1 MYKNSAHPPEQ
12 DALQPIFLDTV
23 LFTPNTPSLFGFHS
37 HIPQHNTMDS
47 SPRPSETDPLLP
59 VDPPVKKPFY
69 RPRPLWI
76 VPFALTSALVHGM
89 TTAPRVQVYTQLA
102 CNAAYGKQPHDHSDY
117 ILSPLLSS
125 AYVPLLEH
133 ATVTPIPIHFPHFSH
148 SPEHTHS
155 EDPRQ
160 VLSERCFSDPDVQA
174 RAARLQT
181 IVATTMGVLSVCT
194 TAWWGHYSQKHGRTK
209 VLAAA
214 TLGTLF
220 TDLAFVLVSTP
231 SPFSRHS
238 HKFLF
243 LAPVI
248 EGLLGGQSTLHA
260 AIAAYISDCTS
271 DGSRAHIFSRFAG
284 VSYVGFALGP
294 TIGAFLIRHPLVLAQ
309 SFGQRRSKV
318 QSVTAVFW
326 VAVLCG
332 AINAFLTLLVI
343 PESLDKAK
351 LRAVQKGDTPSTS
364 AQKKPGLKK
373 RLLGPFAI
381 FAPRKRVVNGRMQK
395 DWSMSWLAIA
405 MFALFLASGVF
416 QVKYLY
422 AEHVFGW
429 GAEQLGYY
437 ISFVSNVRALH
448 TLLLMPFIIS
458 CFKPSPPAPST
469 STISSNT
476 APTHLA
482 RSIAFDLYVAR
493 GSLLLD
499 MISHTLVAL
508 HLSSSSLVFAG
519 ITSISAL
526 ASGTTPALQSLAIC
540 ILQRSSQ
547 GNPDF
552 GALFSGLSTLAAL
565 GQAILAPLIFGFV
578 YSGTVA
584 RFPEAVFALAAAL
597 VLVAFTATFFVRPEH
612 RRVRK
617 GKAPVAVAVGRR
629 RVLVADFERG
639 RSRVVKHIGD
649 RGRTQTR
656 SHVAARDDISARG
669 SETTPSC
676 SCPGSSDDV
685 V

>member
-1 MYKNSAHPPEQ
+1 MYKNGAHSPEQ

-23 LFTPNTPSLFGFHS
+23 LFTPNTPSLFGVHL
-37 HIPQHNTMDS
+37 HIPQHNTMDP

-117 ILSPLLSS
+117 ILPPLLSS

-133 ATVTPIPIHFPHFSH
+133 ATITPIPVHFPHFSH
-148 SPEHTHS
+148 SPEHTNS

-160 VLSERCFSDPDVQA
+160 VLFERCFSDPDVQA

-194 TAWWGHYSQKHGRTK
+194 TAWWGHYGQKHGRTK

-220 TDLAFVLVSTP
+220 TDLAFVLKGFWVANLP
-231 SPFSRHS
+231 SMP
-238 HKFLF
+238 
-243 LAPVI
+243 
-248 EGLLGGQSTLHA
+248 

-271 DGSRAHIFSRFAG
+271 DGSRSHIFSRFAG

-294 TIGAFLIRHPLVLAQ
+294 TIGAFLIRHPLV
-309 SFGQRRSKV
+309 
-318 QSVTAVFW
+318 FW

-332 AINAFLTLLVI
+332 AINAILTLLVI

-351 LRAVQKGDTPSTS
+351 LRAVQKGDIPSPS

-381 FAPRKRVVNGRMQK
+381 FAPRKR
-395 DWSMSWLAIA
+395 L
-405 MFALFLASGVF
+405 GVF

-476 APTHLA
+476 APTQLA

-547 GNPDF
+547 GNPDV

-578 YSGTVA
+578 YSGTCRPFSGGGICTSSCACA
-584 RFPEAVFALAAAL
+584 RGLHCD
-597 VLVAFTATFFVRPEH
+597 VLCTDPSIGASGRARHPSLSPRDVVVYWWQTLNAGARAWSSTLETAGAHKHVRMWLP
-612 RRVRK
+612 
-617 GKAPVAVAVGRR
+617 AM
-629 RVLVADFERG
+629 
-639 RSRVVKHIGD
+639 
-649 RGRTQTR
+649 
-656 SHVAARDDISARG
+656 ISARA

>member
-1 MYKNSAHPPEQ
+1 
-12 DALQPIFLDTV
+12 
-23 LFTPNTPSLFGFHS
+23 
-37 HIPQHNTMDS
+37 
-47 SPRPSETDPLLP
+47 
-59 VDPPVKKPFY
+59 
-69 RPRPLWI
+69 
-76 VPFALTSALVHGM
+76 M

-117 ILSPLLSS
+117 ILPPLLSS

-133 ATVTPIPIHFPHFSH
+133 ATVTPIPVHFPHFSH
-148 SPEHTHS
+148 SPEHTNS

-160 VLSERCFSDPDVQA
+160 VLSERCFSDPEVQA

-181 IVATTMGVLSVCT
+181 IVATTMGILSVCT
-194 TAWWGHYSQKHGRTK
+194 TAWWGHYGQKHGRTK

-271 DGSRAHIFSRFAG
+271 DGSRAHIFSRN
-284 VSYVGFALGP
+284 
-294 TIGAFLIRHPLVLAQ
+294 
-309 SFGQRRSKV
+309 V

-332 AINAFLTLLVI
+332 AINAILTLLVI

-351 LRAVQKGDTPSTS
+351 LRAVQKGDIPSSS
-364 AQKKPGLKK
+364 AQKKPSLKK

-405 MFALFLASGVF
+405 MFALLLASGVF

-429 GAEQLGYY
+429 GAEQSL
-437 ISFVSNVRALH
+437 SPASNHHLRRLP
-448 TLLLMPFIIS
+448 LPQF
-458 CFKPSPPAPST
+458 P
-469 STISSNT
+469 SNT

-482 RSIAFDLYVAR
+482 HSIAFDLYVAR

-547 GNPDF
+547 GNSEI

-597 VLVAFTATFFVRPEH
+597 VLVAFTATFFVRP
-612 RRVRK
+612 
-617 GKAPVAVAVGRR
+617 
-629 RVLVADFERG
+629 
-639 RSRVVKHIGD
+639 
-649 RGRTQTR
+649 
-656 SHVAARDDISARG
+656 
-669 SETTPSC
+669 
-676 SCPGSSDDV
+676 
-685 V
+685 